1 MRNFIKINYIK
12 FRKAALHNWAKRK
25 YIASENKK
33 QKKVDASFL
42 KCATLF
48 SQGKNE
54 KAVKMAKDFQFSPV
68 ENTLYE
74 LIKYFTYREL
84 DEAKISNMIDSLK
97 NVGIEA
103 KIEND
108 ILFISSEEL
117 NFQVLKLSRIEPKIL
132 IQLIDIEKPSRGGKC
147 HPYGV
152 VTALCYNNNKNFKA
166 HFVTGRIFQ
175 LSPRAKYLHSWVE
188 IEEGKNVYVIDPT
201 RNSIYP
207 KDAFYQINH
216 VGETVKIHSKDLKVD
231 YPMIRAL
238 TDYDGY
244 AVKVY
249 YENPERGRRLYKKLV
264 ELGEIEDVY
273 KNEKSLD

>member
-103 KIEND
+103 RIEND

-117 NFQVLKLSRIEPKIL
+117 NFQELSQRFWF
-132 IQLIDIEKPSRGGKC
+132 S
-147 HPYGV
+147 
-152 VTALCYNNNKNFKA
+152 
-166 HFVTGRIFQ
+166 
-175 LSPRAKYLHSWVE
+175 
-188 IEEGKNVYVIDPT
+188 
-201 RNSIYP
+201 
-207 KDAFYQINH
+207 
-216 VGETVKIHSKDLKVD
+216 
-231 YPMIRAL
+231 
-238 TDYDGY
+238 
-244 AVKVY
+244 
-249 YENPERGRRLYKKLV
+249 
-264 ELGEIEDVY
+264 
-273 KNEKSLD
+273 